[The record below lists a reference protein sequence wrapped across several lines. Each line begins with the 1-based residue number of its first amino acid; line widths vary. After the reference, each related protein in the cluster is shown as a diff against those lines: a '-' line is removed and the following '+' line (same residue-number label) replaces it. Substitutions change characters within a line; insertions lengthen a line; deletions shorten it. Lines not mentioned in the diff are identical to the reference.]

1 MKKKVFAFIMVL
13 AMVFASS
20 GNLVFAAESD
30 YGVAPA
36 YSYTCTCSVSL
47 NISGSSATCTSSAT
61 GYYGETTKISVY
73 QVLQKKTSSGAWTSV
88 GSWQETDLGYK
99 GYASNIKSGLS
110 SGTYRLYTIF
120 TVYAGSNY
128 ETIEKYSSTKTI

>member
-1 MKKKVFAFIMVL
+1 MKKKILAFVMAFATLLASTGNMVS
-13 AMVFASS
+13 ASE
-20 GNLVFAAESD
+20 ND
-30 YGVAPA
+30 YGIAPA
-36 YSYTCTCSVSL
+36 YCYTSDCYSSL
-47 NISGSSATCTSSAT
+47 SISGSTATCTSSAT

-73 QVLQKKTSSGAWTSV
+73 QVLQKKTSSGSWTSV
-88 GSWQETDLGYK
+88 GSWQETDSGYK
-99 GYASNIKSGLS
+99 GYASNLKSGLS